1 MAEIIEVFEDIKS
14 KVGDKWFYII
24 LVAVGFLFIYNLK
37 GSKTETGETLTPVT
51 TVSSYPDAVTNAN
64 VIIDTLQN
72 SIDYSEGVIVEKI
85 EALDDNVSVN
95 FEATNDYINKG
106 IESVVGID
114 DKVSGLTEKVE
125 TVGNISATTYYETM
139 LHQGRDG
146 YITYSPEQA
155 LAVLKNTGFNTDNE
169 KATLSNG
176 QLNETAGSQGGGWTT
191 FTGSNT

>member
-1 MAEIIEVFEDIKS
+1 M
-14 KVGDKWFYII
+14 
-24 LVAVGFLFIYNLK
+24 
-37 GSKTETGETLTPVT
+37 
-51 TVSSYPDAVTNAN
+51 TNAN

-114 DKVSGLTEKVE
+114 DKVSGLSDKVD
-125 TVGNISATTYYETM
+125 TVANISAATYYETM

-146 YITYSPEQA
+146 YLTYSPEHA

-176 QLNETAGSQGGGWTT
+176 NLNELAGSQGGGWTT